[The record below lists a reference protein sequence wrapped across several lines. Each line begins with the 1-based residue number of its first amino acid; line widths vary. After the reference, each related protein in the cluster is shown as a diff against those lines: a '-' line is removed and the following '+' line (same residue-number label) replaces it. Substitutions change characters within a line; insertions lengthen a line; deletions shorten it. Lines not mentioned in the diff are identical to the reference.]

1 MFIPHSM
8 SSQLFSSL
16 VCFATI
22 YVYALCA
29 FLETSGARRRHWN
42 HWNWIYKWLW
52 ASMWLLGIK
61 TRSFGRALNHQ
72 TLISPL
78 LMYFLYYIFLPSIH
92 ARPKPS
98 RTKGSG
104 AVMVLHFHNPSIREG
119 TTERVRVWGHLHY
132 VVKPCL
138 KNKTKTGEMAQWR
151 GMLSGFAE
159 ALH

>member
-1 MFIPHSM
+1 MHPGYMHPHSPLPLPKGTPSSSFILRQLQCSSPHSM

-16 VCFATI
+16 GCFATI

-42 HWNWIYKWLW
+42 HWNWIYKWLC

-92 ARPKPS
+92 ARSKPS

-104 AVMVLHFHNPSIREG
+104 AVMVLHFHNPSIKEG
-119 TTERVRVWGHLHY
+119 TTERARV
-132 VVKPCL
+132 
-138 KNKTKTGEMAQWR
+138 
-151 GMLSGFAE
+151 
-159 ALH
+159 